1 MSAPSNAPA
10 TARATL
16 GAPTAG
22 FSLHERAGRGGLSCW
37 LALPDRPSPGARP
50 LIAVHGIGRAA
61 RLKAE
66 TFAARAA
73 AQGRAVIAPIYDEAS
88 WNGYQRAVAPRR
100 ADLALLELLES
111 LRAEGVVDA
120 AGFDLFGFSGGAQ
133 FAHRFALLY
142 PHLVGRLSLGAAG
155 WWTFPDA
162 APFPYGLG
170 GDAWGARMAAGLPR
184 FLGLDIV
191 VAIGAQDCE
200 PDDATRRGEGIDAQ
214 QGVDRLTRARAWV
227 AALREAAAARALNA
241 PRIRLAVLPGA
252 GHDFAACAAAG
263 GGLLIDL
270 TLGDAS

>member
-1 MSAPSNAPA
+1 MSAPAAP
-10 TARATL
+10 RA
-16 GAPTAG
+16 AFRAQSAG
-22 FSLHERAGRGGLSCW
+22 FRLHERACRSGLSCW
-37 LALPDRPSPGARP
+37 LALPDRPRPGARP

-73 AQGRAVIAPIYDEAS
+73 AQGRAVIAPLYDEAF

-100 ADLALLELLES
+100 ADLALLELLKD

-120 AGFDLFGFSGGAQ
+120 AGFDLFGYSGGAQ

-162 APFPYGLG
+162 APYPYGLG
-170 GDAWGARMAAGLPR
+170 GDGWGARMAAGLPR

-191 VAIGAQDCE
+191 VTIGAQDCE
-200 PDDATRRGEGIDAQ
+200 PDDATRRGEAIDAQ

-227 AALREAAAARALNA
+227 AALREAAAARALA
-241 PRIRLAVLPGA
+241 PPRIRLAVLPDA
-252 GHDFAACAAAG
+252 GHDFADCAAAG
-263 GGLLIDL
+263 DGLLVTL